1 MSQRSNHPKWFTPKF
16 ISFTAGVL
24 ITGFVGAFIGL
35 ITWGLVKASHVPV
48 LEKKVDTQFDN
59 MNQNIVSL
67 NDTGKETNQRIG
79 KLTDQLSSFATALVV
94 TQHELQNTQENL
106 QRIEEECDLNTKI
119 IMKNK
124 HNHIPGQG

>member
-1 MSQRSNHPKWFTPKF
+1 MSQKANHPTWATPKF

-67 NDTGKETNQRIG
+67 NDTGKETNNKLE
-79 KLTDQLSSFATALVV
+79 KLTNQLSSFATALVV

-106 QRIEEECDLNTKI
+106 QRIEEECNQNTKI
-119 IMKNK
+119 IMKNR
-124 HNHIPGQG
+124 HNHKLGQG